1 MINLI
6 NRTNDTGHDL
16 WSFNEILGHRRKKR
30 GNSVKWKLHILW
42 DNGESTWEPLSS
54 IRHSDPVTVANYG
67 ASKKLLSLGGW
78 RWAKAYVGDGST
90 IRLLKRVLR
99 TNKKRLKEGTKYQF
113 GVAVPRNTKQAY
125 LFDKQNGDTLWAD
138 AIAEEMGKARLVA
151 GGNHTSPGDTEEY
164 AGVVS
169 NEAVRIGMFLASLND
184 LDVLVGDVGNAYL
197 HATTTEKVYSVAGPE
212 FGELQGR
219 TIKIIK
225 SLYGLRSSHIQWRNY
240 ICDDLRSMGFTPEQ
254 GGF

>member
-1 MINLI
+1 MDKILGF
-6 NRTNDTGHDL
+6 DT
-16 WSFNEILGHRRKKR
+16 FEILEPGESAPDDYQRIPLHMCFA
-30 GNSVKWKLHILW
+30 VKW
-42 DNGESTWEPLSS
+42 
-54 IRHSDPVTVANYG
+54 
-67 ASKKLLSLGGW
+67 
-78 RWAKAYVGDGST
+78 DG
-90 IRLLKRVLR
+90 RR
-99 TNKKRLKEGTKYQF
+99 
-113 GVAVPRNTKQAY
+113 
-125 LFDKQNGDTLWAD
+125 
-138 AIAEEMGKARLVA
+138 KARLVA